1 MYLPLLLSIIERSE
15 SRRGDLVGLV
25 RSKNKTTTVSL
36 GYRNEQS
43 QSQYMDSLQSVFC
56 NRAEYL
62 HLIHLPMINMNLLL
76 KIIKA
81 RLSTI
86 NYYHDQYLSI
96 FRAASLIKHG
106 LFAFLTFA

>member
-1 MYLPLLLSIIERSE
+1 MYLPLLLSVIENSE

-36 GYRNEQS
+36 GYSGKKRES
-43 QSQYMDSLQSVFC
+43 AYGFASECVLC
-56 NRAEYL
+56 TRLEYL

-86 NYYHDQYLSI
+86 NYYHDQCPSI
-96 FRAASLIKHG
+96 FRTIY
-106 LFAFLTFA
+106 FN